1 MIGLPALF
9 ADPIPTPLDE
19 RAGHILISGASG
31 TGKTQLVG
39 GLCRARLA
47 DPRWGLHVVDPEG
60 ELTPMCVEFAANPLT
75 RIPARPIHVL
85 RAASPSEAFAI
96 PLLHVPRPTPLLC
109 HLAAVRAVSIFEQ
122 FLGFGMEQYGP
133 RLLKLSQLGFFGL
146 ALVGRPLIDL
156 PDLYALGSAHLR
168 STIGDSYPYQ
178 FMSDELRSLDV
189 LQPRTFLE
197 YRDALMSRLMPIL
210 GNPLLRR
217 VYGPQKPLDIAAIL
231 RSRETVL
238 LDLSGLE
245 HRDAVLVGTSYISVL
260 FHEALQRTPNREPH
274 ACVVVDEAFDFLTA
288 DLARGFDR
296 LRKRNIQLC
305 LVIQRLGQLA

>member
-1 MIGLPALF
+1 MSRNLALF

-19 RAGHILISGASG
+19 RAGHILITGASG

-39 GLCRARLA
+39 SLCRARLW

-60 ELTPMCVEFAANPLT
+60 ELTPICVEYAANPRAGL
-75 RIPARPIHVL
+75 PARAVHML
-85 RAASPSEAFAI
+85 RAASPTNAFAI
-96 PLLHVPRPTPLLC
+96 PLLHVAQPAPLLC
-109 HLAAVRAVSIFEQ
+109 HQVSVRALAIFQQ
-122 FLGFGMEQYGP
+122 FLGFGMDEYGP
-133 RLLKLSQLGFFGL
+133 RLSKLFLLGTFGL
-146 ALVGRPLIDL
+146 ALAGRPLIDL
-156 PDLYALGSAHLR
+156 PDLYARDSAHLR
-168 STIGDSYPYQ
+168 STIGDAYPYE

-197 YRDALMSRLMPIL
+197 YRDALVSRLLPIF

-217 VYGPQKPLDIAAIL
+217 VYGPQKPLDIASIL
-231 RSRETVL
+231 RARETVL

-245 HRDAVLVGTSYISVL
+245 HRDAVLIGTSYVSVL
-260 FHEALQRTPNREPH
+260 FHEALQRAPNIEPH
-274 ACVVVDEAFDFLTA
+274 ACVVIDEAFDFLTT